1 MRRKQLTLNRAQREA
16 ENIISCVKNT
26 RKIYSKFLEKTIV
39 EVQVQFKDENPAWIP
54 LDTLAALEG
63 RIK

>member
-1 MRRKQLTLNRAQREA
+1 MAYSMTQ
-16 ENIISCVKNT
+16 NIISCVKNT
-26 RKIYSKFLEKTIV
+26 RKTYSRYLEKTII